1 MAIRRY
7 CRHYIRTFTFIN
19 VLYLVFSFILLFY
32 FRLLLVREDRHSFI
46 NFKRT
51 MIERIYKLFERL
63 ADIGSDKYLHFI
75 VGMMVAAIMRLHV
88 GALAALTAVTIVMIA
103 KETIDHFIRKEN
115 FDLTDALFGVM
126 GGVITL
132 ILMI

>member
-1 MAIRRY
+1 
-7 CRHYIRTFTFIN
+7 
-19 VLYLVFSFILLFY
+19 
-32 FRLLLVREDRHSFI
+32 
-46 NFKRT
+46 

-88 GALAALTAVTIVMIA
+88 GTLAALVAVTIVMIT
-103 KETIDHFIRKEN
+103 KECIDHFIRKEN
-115 FDLTDALFGVM
+115 FDWEDALFGIM
-126 GGVITL
+126 GGVVML

>member
-1 MAIRRY
+1 
-7 CRHYIRTFTFIN
+7 
-19 VLYLVFSFILLFY
+19 
-32 FRLLLVREDRHSFI
+32 
-46 NFKRT
+46 
-51 MIERIYKLFERL
+51 MIDKIYKLFERL

-88 GALAALTAVTIVMIA
+88 GALAALIFVTIVMIA
-103 KETIDHFIRKEN
+103 KESVDHFIRKEN

-126 GGVITL
+126 GGALML

>member
-1 MAIRRY
+1 
-7 CRHYIRTFTFIN
+7 
-19 VLYLVFSFILLFY
+19 
-32 FRLLLVREDRHSFI
+32 
-46 NFKRT
+46 

-88 GALAALTAVTIVMIA
+88 GTLAALVALIFVTIVMVT
-103 KETIDHFIRKEN
+103 KECIDHFVRKEN
-115 FDLTDALFGVM
+115 FDLTDALAGVM
-126 GGVITL
+126 GGVVML

>member
-1 MAIRRY
+1 
-7 CRHYIRTFTFIN
+7 
-19 VLYLVFSFILLFY
+19 
-32 FRLLLVREDRHSFI
+32 
-46 NFKRT
+46 

-88 GALAALTAVTIVMIA
+88 GTLAALVALVAVTIVMIT
-103 KETIDHFIRKEN
+103 KECIDHFIRKEN
-115 FDLTDALFGVM
+115 FDLTDALFGVI
-126 GGVITL
+126 GGVVML

>member
-1 MAIRRY
+1 
-7 CRHYIRTFTFIN
+7 
-19 VLYLVFSFILLFY
+19 
-32 FRLLLVREDRHSFI
+32 
-46 NFKRT
+46 

-88 GALAALTAVTIVMIA
+88 GALAALTAVAMVMTA
-103 KETIDHFIRKEN
+103 KEMVDHFVRKEN
-115 FDLTDALFGVM
+115 FDLTDALFGIM
-126 GGVITL
+126 GGVVIL

>member
-1 MAIRRY
+1 
-7 CRHYIRTFTFIN
+7 
-19 VLYLVFSFILLFY
+19 
-32 FRLLLVREDRHSFI
+32 
-46 NFKRT
+46 

-63 ADIGSDKYLHFI
+63 ASIGSDKYLHFI

-88 GALAALTAVTIVMIA
+88 GTLAALAAVAIVMIA
-103 KETIDHFIRKEN
+103 KECIDHFIRKEN

-126 GGVITL
+126 GGAVML